1 MDNVLVLKHA
11 IAGELIGCPQV
22 SYFKITHKKQIS
34 TQHLR
39 NRTVFNSKDLMIG
52 SVDCYAQK
60 YNLAYSYVRN
70 PRQFAEKMAKKAN
83 IKVQKAL
90 GKELLSMDCDGEFF
104 KRINQ
109 HRRVAILGAGI
120 QGTLMALMFKKHGFD
135 VTIIDRASDILD
147 RTSTTGEG
155 RIHMGLEYAND
166 PSMDTATY
174 MLESA
179 MRFAQYTEY
188 LVNDKMDWSQL
199 KSERLICLLP
209 HESHITPHQFEE
221 YGKKLGAIYERVLFE
236 HPELTY
242 LGERPPK
249 ILLGAIEIP
258 KAVNAS
264 YITAAYQ
271 SIEVCIL
278 ANKLRDII
286 RQSLREQGVTLV
298 FDRTILGV
306 KRNNEEDAEK
316 YGKLRMISDLS
327 EHDYDVVVNCL
338 WENRAKIDRQMG
350 LENNENEESYRVKSN
365 VRLANLVELHGNI
378 PSISIMNG
386 PFGDFVRY
394 GKDDKVYFAWHPMSP
409 TVITHNLTEI
419 ETVFQKHVISEFPTD
434 FEEHIIG
441 GHRKA
446 FEQIF
451 PGFDSSFFDDGI
463 VGTGYVVANGL
474 TDIAD
479 PKSGLHERKDPPN
492 LVKDGYI
499 SVKTQKLTNAPY
511 NTYLLERE
519 LFLRNMLA

>member
-1 MDNVLVLKHA
+1 MDHVLVLKHA
-11 IAGELIGCPQV
+11 IAGELIGCQHV
-22 SYFKITHKKQIS
+22 SYFKITHEKQIS
-34 TQHLR
+34 TQHLT
-39 NRTVFNSKDLMIG
+39 NRKVFNSEDLMIG
-52 SVDCYAQK
+52 TADCYAQK
-60 YNLAYSYVRN
+60 YNLAYSHVRN
-70 PRQFAEKMAKKAN
+70 PRQFAEKMAKNAN
-83 IKVQKAL
+83 YKLRKTL
-90 GKELLSMDCDGEFF
+90 RDELLYKECDDEFF
-104 KRINQ
+104 RRIRQ

-120 QGTLMALMFKKHGFD
+120 QGTLMALMFKKHGYD
-135 VTIIDRASDILD
+135 VTIIDRASDIMD
-147 RTSTTGEG
+147 RTSITGEG

-179 MRFAQYTEY
+179 MRFAQYIEY
-188 LVNDKMDWSQL
+188 LVNEKLDWSKL

-209 HESHITPHQFEE
+209 HESHVTPHQFEE
-221 YGKKLGAIYERVLFE
+221 YGVKLGEIYERVLFE

-249 ILLGAIEIP
+249 VLLGAIEIP

-264 YITAAYQ
+264 FIAAAYQ
-271 SIEVCIL
+271 SIQVCIL

-286 RQSLREQGVTLV
+286 RQSLREKGVTLV

-316 YGKLRMISDLS
+316 YGKLRVISDLG

-350 LENNENEESYRVKSN
+350 LDNNEKEESYRIKSN
-365 VRLANLVELHGNI
+365 VRLANLLELHGNI

-394 GKDDKVYFAWHPMSP
+394 GKDDMVYFAWHPVSP
-409 TVITHNLTEI
+409 TAITHNLTEI
-419 ETVFQKHVISEFPTD
+419 ETLFQKHVISEFPTD
-434 FEEHIIG
+434 FEKHITE
-441 GHRKA
+441 GHREA

-451 PGFDSSFFDDGI
+451 PGFDSSFFDEGI
-463 VGTGYVVANGL
+463 VGTGFVVANGL

-479 PKSGLHERKDPPN
+479 PKSSLHERKDPPN
-492 LVKDGYI
+492 LIKDAHI
-499 SVKTQKLTNAPY
+499 SIKNRNINAPY
-511 NTYLLERE
+511 NTYLLEKE
-519 LFLRNMLA
+519 LFLKNMLA